1 MKKVLIANRGEIALR
16 VKRAAQ
22 QLGIT
27 PVMIASDADRDSL
40 HALSSGEDGDTLEVL
55 CLEGSTA
62 QETYLNGAKILM
74 LAKEAGCDAVH
85 PGYGFLSENGD
96 FAEMVRDAGMK
107 FIGPSPEVIRLMGD
121 KVAAKG
127 VAQQAGVPIAN
138 SIEVGDPSR
147 ALKKAEKEVGFPLLL
162 KAQAGGGGRGMR
174 LVRDRSTF
182 VAECER
188 ASAEAKKFFSNEKI
202 FAERYIESPRH
213 VEVQVFGDGKG
224 KAYHLGT
231 RDCSTQRRHQK
242 LVEEAPAPFLSDSVR
257 EQLHSSAVALAER
270 VQYEGAGTVEFL
282 VQGENIFF
290 LEMNTRIQ
298 VEHPVTEIVYGIDL
312 VEWQFRV
319 AAGEQLDE
327 EQFLKDSTGH
337 SIEFRI
343 YAEDPH
349 SGFAPSLGT
358 ITAFEVPTHYAFL
371 RNEPAVQEGSV
382 ITPYYD
388 ALLTKLI
395 VTGRSRSDALQNARR
410 VLKECRIEGAKTTL
424 PFHLW
429 LLHETTFSTEPFE
442 IGLLDREFSGRELVD
457 VPLYAQID
465 PSNENDGGELAPIE
479 RFALT
484 VSEEKGGFI
493 EVVHRK
499 DGLFEGRRYNADET
513 LVDTV
518 MSQTRAG
525 VVTALGR

>member
-22 QLGIT
+22 KLGIT
-27 PVMIASDADRDSL
+27 PVMLASDADRSSL
-40 HALSSGEDGDTLEVL
+40 HALFSGEEPHGFEVL
-55 CLEGSTA
+55 YLEGSTA
-62 QETYLNGAKILM
+62 QETYLNGEKILT
-74 LAKEAGCDAVH
+74 LAKEAGCDALH
-85 PGYGFLSENGD
+85 PGYGFLSENGA
-96 FAEMVRDAGMK
+96 FAEMVGEAGMK

-121 KVAAKG
+121 KVAAKK
-127 VAQQAGVPIAN
+127 AAEKAGVPVAN
-138 SIEVGDPSR
+138 SIEVNDPYR
-147 ALKKAEKEVGFPLLL
+147 ALKKVEKEVGFPVLL

-174 LVRDRSTF
+174 LVREPGNF
-182 VAECER
+182 IKECER

-257 EQLHSSAVALAER
+257 SQLHASAVSLAER
-270 VQYEGAGTVEFL
+270 VRYEGAGTVEFL

-298 VEHPVTEIVYGIDL
+298 VEHPVTELVYGIDL

-319 AAGEQLDE
+319 AAGEALDE
-327 EQFLKDSTGH
+327 EQFLKDPAGH

-349 SGFAPSLGT
+349 NGFVPSLGT
-358 ITAFEVPTHYAFL
+358 VTAFDAPVHYSFF
-371 RNEPAVQEGSV
+371 RNEPAVQKGSI

-388 ALLTKLI
+388 ALLTKII
-395 VTGRSRSDALQNARR
+395 VSGTSRNDALQNARR
-410 VLKECRIEGAKTTL
+410 VLKECRIEGVKTTL

-429 LLHETTFSTEPFE
+429 LLHESAFSTEPFE
-442 IGLLDREFSGRELVD
+442 IGLLDREFSGTELVD
-457 VPLYAQID
+457 VPLYARID
-465 PSNENDGGELAPIE
+465 PSNENEGGELAPIE
-479 RFALT
+479 KLALT
-484 VSEEKGGFI
+484 GSEENGGFVEI
-493 EVVHRK
+493 VHRK
-499 DGLFEGRRYNADET
+499 DGLFEGRRYDANQL
-513 LVDTV
+513 LVDTAL
-518 MSQTRAG
+518 SQTRAG
-525 VVTALGR
+525 VLTALK